1 MTRRDE
7 IGHLA
12 EEFDRKAGHLQM
24 AHEEILRQRDERQL
38 LEDELRQAQKLATV
52 GMLAAEV
59 AHEIGTPLNIIS
71 GRVEI
76 LGRMMGPEDARHRHL
91 TVILQQTERVN
102 GIIRA
107 LLDYARPR
115 RPTLRAEAPKVIL
128 NQVAELILERGR
140 RRGVR
145 LKLDLPE
152 TLPCV
157 LANADQ
163 LQQLFLNLLLNALDA
178 SPPGETVRVT
188 VGPDPVLPTEGRVGI
203 VRGEAAG
210 PTLAVHILDA
220 GKGLTAEELDH
231 VFDPFF
237 STKAHGQGSGLGLPI
252 VEQIIQAHRGEIE
265 MLTIP
270 GRGTE
275 VVVHLP
281 LASNAVEDRVP
292 EPTQRY
298 PALTRA

>member
-1 MTRRDE
+1 MTRQDE

-12 EEFDRKAGHLQM
+12 EEFDRNAGHLQM
-24 AHEEILRQRDERQL
+24 AHEEILRQRDERQR

-76 LGRMMGPEDARHRHL
+76 LGRMMGPEDAGRRHL
-91 TVILQQTERVN
+91 TLILQQTERVN

-115 RPTLRAEAPKVIL
+115 HPTLRAEALKVIL
-128 NQVAELILERGR
+128 GQVAELILERGR

-145 LKLDLPE
+145 LTLDLPE
-152 TLPCV
+152 ALPCV

-188 VGPDPVLPTEGRVGI
+188 VGPDPVLPTEDRVGI
-203 VRGEAAG
+203 IRGEAAG
-210 PTLAVHILDA
+210 PTLAVHIVDA

-231 VFDPFF
+231 MFDPFF

-292 EPTQRY
+292 EPTQQY

>member
-7 IGHLA
+7 IGHPA
-12 EEFDRKAGHLQM
+12 EEFDRIAGHLQM
-24 AHEEILRQRDERQL
+24 AHEEILRQHDERQR
-38 LEDELRQAQKLATV
+38 LEGELRQAQKLATV

-71 GRVEI
+71 GRVEL
-76 LGRMMGPEDARHRHL
+76 LGRMMGSEDARRRHL

-115 RPTLRAEAPKVIL
+115 GPTLRAEAPKVIL
-128 NQVAELILERGR
+128 GQVAELILERGR

-145 LKLDLPE
+145 LKLELPE
-152 TLPCV
+152 ALPRV

-188 VGPDPVLPTEGRVGI
+188 VGPDPVLPTEDRVGI

-210 PTLAVHILDA
+210 PTLAVHIVDA
-220 GKGLTAEELDH
+220 GTGLTADELDH

-237 STKAHGQGSGLGLPI
+237 STKGHGQGTGLGLPI

-292 EPTQRY
+292 EPTQQY